1 MGLYAS
7 KCVFD
12 PPCGSLSPQ
21 YLTYQINLRITIYT
35 TNINL
40 LRTMKLSS
48 YLYLLTAVALG
59 AKAAPVSNSTL
70 PHILSS
76 RDGIIQQTNEKLA
89 ECSKVDLHNPALDE
103 YIRAVDTVCDHMFP
117 RARNGSPYHEY
128 NLKRI
133 VYSRSLSLSVF
144 DWPTEVV
151 WSFKVSSPDLDLP
164 VQTMSN
170 DSCRRGFTGNWND
183 AKVEKNGLCLFTKKD
198 GGKVTI
204 MRGWEFREKIEGYA
218 TLKFQAGPR

>member
-1 MGLYAS
+1 
-7 KCVFD
+7 
-12 PPCGSLSPQ
+12 
-21 YLTYQINLRITIYT
+21 
-35 TNINL
+35 
-40 LRTMKLSS
+40 MKLSS

-59 AKAAPVSNSTL
+59 AKAAPVFNSTL
-70 PHILSS
+70 SHTLSS

-89 ECSKVDLHNPALDE
+89 ECSKADLHNPALDE
-103 YIRAVDTVCDHMFP
+103 YIRAVDTVCDHMFS
-117 RARNGSPYHEY
+117 RARNGSPHHVY

-133 VYSRSLSLSVF
+133 VYSWPLSLSVF

-151 WSFKVSSPDLDLP
+151 WGFKVSSPNRNLP
-164 VQTMSN
+164 VQAMTN
-170 DSCRRGFTGNWND
+170 DWYRRGFTGQWNG

-204 MRGWEFREKIEGYA
+204 MRGWELGDKKEGYV